1 MNLAADRHR
10 VWKVLCVKGA
20 SDDFLTFDTPAHRLF
35 GVLTETRHNAAMA
48 HVFIGIGSNQGDRQA
63 LLQLARKQLGRLPET
78 RLVAWSPIYETEP
91 VGPVPQG
98 RFLNAAAELDSQLD
112 PRSLLE
118 HLKRIEELA
127 GRSPTEQRIKWG
139 PRALDLDILLY
150 GDAVVSLDD
159 LIVPHPLMHDR
170 WFVLKPLADLNPG
183 IVHPLLEMTV
193 GELLKYLETASPDEG
208 DPPHPEHREP

>member
-1 MNLAADRHR
+1 VESPARQEAGD
-10 VWKVLCVKGA
+10 G
-20 SDDFLTFDTPAHRLF
+20 SLTFDTPSHLPF
-35 GVLTETRHNAAMA
+35 GVLTETRHNASMT

-63 LLQLARKQLGRLPET
+63 LLQLARKHLGRLPET

-112 PRSLLE
+112 PCSLLE

-127 GRSPTEQRIKWG
+127 GRSPAEQRIKWG

-150 GDAVVSLDD
+150 GNAVVSLDD
-159 LIVPHPLMHDR
+159 LVVPHPLMHDR
-170 WFVLKPLADLNPG
+170 WFVLKPLADLNPD

-193 GELLKYLETASPDEG
+193 GELLKCLEKARLDEG
-208 DPPHPEHREP
+208 RPPHSEHRKP